1 MAAGKAVPIKPN
13 LIAGGSIMR
22 IDFSAGEPV
31 IHERG
36 DAPTASFRPRLIV
49 AGIILFITFVLYHD
63 GVPIYTDFLWFGE
76 VGYRGVFSTI
86 IQAKVTLFLA
96 AAVSFFAVFHGN
108 ILLARRISKNSGSAA
123 KQVVGQQIPEVSEF
137 IDKYSGKGIL
147 LVSLFF
153 SLWAGRAAS
162 VSWQD
167 WLNFVH
173 GKSFHL
179 ADPIFGK
186 DVSFYIFQLPFL
198 NTIYEFSLA
207 YVVISGIAAVAVHV
221 LNRAIDSWAG
231 LPEMGAAVRGHILAL
246 IAALGIVIAVG
257 TRLGAYDLLTNEHGV
272 FTGAS
277 YVDVHYRLLAINL
290 QTLALVAASVLT
302 LASIKAGKDFRWP
315 VLGLG
320 AYAIVSVVF
329 GVVIPA
335 AAEKIQVEPNQLA
348 LEKPFIDHN
357 ISFTRKGFGLEHVKE
372 VGGFPADL
380 NLNLQKIA
388 SNKLTMENV
397 RLWDYDYLGKVYSQS
412 QTIKP
417 YYKFLKTTSEGGKVF
432 DIDIDRYPIN
442 GKTRQVMLAA
452 REMDV
457 ESLPPSAQ
465 TWQNQKLAYT
475 HGYGVV
481 MSPVNRIVEGG
492 PDYFLSGLPV
502 TSSTEAESLKVQ
514 QPDIYYGQL
523 STEAVFVDTAQQ
535 EFDYPS
541 TETAD
546 SGGKQDHY
554 TNYAGK
560 GGIRIGDAPL
570 ARLAFSLHLS
580 DPLMLLQNGF
590 KPQTRILYRREIR
603 ERLRTIAPFLQQDRD
618 PYMVVQPDSGKLV
631 WIIDCYTIS
640 DRFPY
645 STAQEMTVN
654 PVNYLTPNYIRNSVK
669 ATIDAYDGTVNLYIM
684 DTSDPIAQTYAEI
697 YPGLFKPASA
707 LPVALKA
714 HLRYPEDLFH
724 LQRAVYA
731 MYHVEDSRVFY
742 QKEDAWA
749 IPLDPNSVDAAAGQ
763 GPQRRME
770 PYYVIMKLPG
780 LNKADNGSA
789 VQSEEEFVLMSP
801 LAPVNRE
808 GQNILG
814 WMCARCDQD
823 HYGELVLYRFPQ
835 NVSVAGPN
843 QIAQYINSDRVIS
856 PQLTLLRSGGSTAT
870 LGNLL
875 VIPVDTSL
883 LYVAP
888 LYVEATSSAT
898 RLPQLQKVV
907 VAFGQKVAMEDTLEK
922 ALASVFG
929 QAAAP
934 PDNPAAPPGAPTAQS
949 SSLPIPALIQKASE
963 QYDRANDALKK
974 GDFASYGKLIQ
985 DMGATLK
992 ELKNRANTGKPAA
1005 NTP

>member
-1 MAAGKAVPIKPN
+1 
-13 LIAGGSIMR
+13 MR
-22 IDFSAGEPV
+22 IDFSAGEPIV
-31 IHERG
+31 HEREEG
-36 DAPTASFRPRLIV
+36 AHKGLKPRLV
-49 AGIILFITFVLYHD
+49 ILAAAIFILFVLYHD

-96 AAVSFFAVFHGN
+96 AAISFFALFHGN
-108 ILLARRISKNSGSAA
+108 IVLARKISHSDGSSARRA
-123 KQVVGQQIPEVSEF
+123 VENQIPEVGAF
-137 IDKYSGKGIL
+137 IDRYSGKGL
-147 LVSLFF
+147 LLLSLFF

-167 WLNFVH
+167 YLNFGH
-173 GKSFHL
+173 ARPFNIS
-179 ADPIFGK
+179 DPVFGK
-186 DVSFYIFQLPFL
+186 DVSFYIFKLPFL
-198 NTIYEFSLA
+198 NTLLEFAVA
-207 YVVISGIAAVAVHV
+207 YVVISAIAAVVIHV
-221 LNRAIDSWAG
+221 VNRAIESWAG
-231 LPEMGAAVRGHILAL
+231 LPEIPAAVRGHILGLVAMFGLL
-246 IAALGIVIAVG
+246 IAIG
-257 TRLGAYDLLTNEHGV
+257 TRLGAYDLLTAEHGV

-290 QTLALVAASVLT
+290 QTLCLIVAAVMT
-302 LASIKAGKDFRWP
+302 LVSIKTGKDFRWP
-315 VLGLG
+315 VLGAGSYL
-320 AYAIVSVVF
+320 AVSIVF
-329 GVVIPA
+329 GAIIPA

-348 LEKPFIDHN
+348 LEGPYIKNN
-357 ISFTRKGFGLEHVKE
+357 IAFTRKGFGLEHVQE
-372 VGGFPADL
+372 VGGFPADQ

-388 SNKLTMENV
+388 ANRLTMENV

-417 YYKFLKTTSEGGKVF
+417 YYKFLKTTAEGGKVF

-442 GKTRQVMLAA
+442 GKSRQVMLAA
-452 REMDV
+452 REMDAD
-457 ESLPPSAQ
+457 SLPPSAQ

-481 MSPVNRIVEGG
+481 MSPVNRIVEGA

-502 TSSTEAESLKVQ
+502 TSSSEANSIKVQ

-523 STEAVFVDTAQQ
+523 ADDAVFVDTAQQ

-554 TNYAGK
+554 TSYAGK

-603 ERLRTIAPFLQQDRD
+603 SRLRTIAPFLQQDRD
-618 PYMVVQPDSGKLV
+618 PYLVVQPDSGKLV
-631 WIIDCYTIS
+631 WVIDCYTIS
-640 DRFPY
+640 DRFPC
-645 STAQEMTVN
+645 STAMEMTVN
-654 PVNYLTPNYIRNSVK
+654 PVNYLAPNYIRNSVK
-669 ATIDAYDGTVNLYIM
+669 ATIDAYDGTVNLYLM
-684 DTSDPIAQTYAEI
+684 DAQDPIAQTYAEI
-697 YPGLFKPASA
+697 YPGLLKPASE
-707 LPVALKA
+707 LPTSLKA

-731 MYHVEDSRVFY
+731 MYHVQDPRVFY

-749 IPLDPNSVDAAAGQ
+749 IPLDPNSGDAAAGQ
-763 GPQRRME
+763 APQRKME

-780 LNKADNGSA
+780 LKNSNTGAAAPSD
-789 VQSEEEFVLMSP
+789 EEFVLMSP

-814 WMCARCDQD
+814 WMCARCDTE

-856 PQLTLLRSGGSTAT
+856 PQLTLLRSGGSNAS

-888 LYVEATSSAT
+888 LYVEATGSST

-922 ALASVFG
+922 ALASIFG
-929 QAAAP
+929 QAA
-934 PDNPAAPPGAPTAQS
+934 PATDVPATSSTTQPGTQTVSGTVPV
-949 SSLPIPALIQKASE
+949 LIQRASDQYEKANE
-963 QYDRANDALKK
+963 ALKR
-974 GDFASYGKLIQ
+974 GDFAAYGKIIQ
-985 DMGATLK
+985 EMGATLK
-992 ELKNRANTGKPAA
+992 ELKGRAATAAPAPPAA
-1005 NTP
+1005 H